1 MKLLNVTTKYFLIS
15 FSIILFLWAVA
26 FYFIIRGIMYHD
38 VDEFL
43 ANRKTQILQAVE
55 GDPKLLEQEFV
66 TQTDYTIEKLPA
78 GHPLDTSQHYR
89 KIVRQDPAENESEP
103 YRQLVT
109 TFSTKAGNFKLSI
122 QTSLV
127 DNMELAQIILV
138 TVLMLFLILFVFVV
152 YTNRKLLQKLWHPFY
167 ATLDQ
172 VKNYRLDQPQEIKFS
187 STKVF
192 EFRELNETLNGLI
205 KNNLRS
211 FQDQKRFTENASHEI
226 QTPLAVA
233 RNKAELLM
241 QDPDLTAAQAEL
253 VHTLT
258 ENLSRLSR
266 LNNSLLLLSKI
277 QNNQFPAMERIDV
290 SAILK
295 RLFNDLTDLMDFK
308 NISLK
313 KTFTGTISANMN
325 PDLAEILFSNLVRN
339 AIRHNIENGRITVTA
354 QDNTVSIENTGLP
367 FDGDTETLFQRFNK
381 NSRHQDSHGL
391 GLSIVK
397 TICDSYR
404 FSIAYTV
411 QGNIHKFSI
420 QF

>member
-38 VDEFL
+38 VDQFL

-55 GDPKLLEQEFV
+55 GNPKLLEQEFV
-66 TQTDYTIEKLPA
+66 TQTDYTIENLPI
-78 GHPLDTSQHYR
+78 GQSLDTTQHYG
-89 KIVRQDPAENESEP
+89 KIVRQDPVENESEP

-109 TFSTKAGNFKLSI
+109 TFSTQAGNFKLTI

-127 DNMELAQIILV
+127 DSMELAQIILV

-152 YTNRKLLQKLWHPFY
+152 YTNRKLLQKLWHPFH

-187 STKVF
+187 STKIF
-192 EFRELNETLNGLI
+192 EFRELNETLDGLI
-205 KNNLRS
+205 QNNLRS

-241 QDPDLTAAQAEL
+241 QDSDLTAAQAEL
-253 VHTLT
+253 IHTLT

-277 QNNQFPAMERIDV
+277 QNNQFPAMEQ
-290 SAILK
+290 
-295 RLFNDLTDLMDFK
+295 LTL
-308 NISLK
+308 
-313 KTFTGTISANMN
+313 
-325 PDLAEILFSNLVRN
+325 
-339 AIRHNIENGRITVTA
+339 
-354 QDNTVSIENTGLP
+354 
-367 FDGDTETLFQRFNK
+367 QR
-381 NSRHQDSHGL
+381 S
-391 GLSIVK
+391 
-397 TICDSYR
+397 
-404 FSIAYTV
+404 
-411 QGNIHKFSI
+411 
-420 QF
+420 